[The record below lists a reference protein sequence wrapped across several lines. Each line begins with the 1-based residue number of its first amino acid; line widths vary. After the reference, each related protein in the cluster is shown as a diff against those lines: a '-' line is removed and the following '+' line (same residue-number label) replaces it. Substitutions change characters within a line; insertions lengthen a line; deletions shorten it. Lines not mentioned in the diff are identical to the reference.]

1 MNCQSKAIKLSE
13 DRVTLKNILLF
24 SLGKGIS
31 TFGTTIY
38 TFAIGLYILKASG
51 SGLTFAVNLSI
62 SMLPVILLM
71 PLGGAL
77 ADRWNKKSI
86 IITTDL
92 LNGILFLSLYLV
104 TRDRSLPLPLLYGTT
119 LLSTSFT
126 VLFSVAIE
134 ASKPL
139 LVREER
145 LMSINSV
152 DKIIDSSV
160 AILGPVM
167 GGIVFALLDIRTFI
181 LINGISFILSA
192 LIEVFLNFTSTPK
205 KGKEEANHGITILQD
220 IRMGGH
226 YLRGKEKIMSIIKL
240 CIALN
245 FFFCFSVTVPLPYL
259 INQRLH
265 LGSEAYGIIQGG
277 FPVGMILGALIIKKL
292 SDLFPKEKLML
303 LSGVFMS
310 LSITFFSFPLG
321 SIEYR
326 WVILFYTLL
335 MVALGFF
342 IVLFDL
348 PFLYILQSEVPEEF
362 RGRVMGIIMSVVKTV
377 TPMAFLL
384 SGVLLEAMP
393 IYLLPL
399 IGGTSLTC
407 ITLATYKNN
416 TSF

>member
-1 MNCQSKAIKLSE
+1 MNCRGKAIKLTE
-13 DRVTLKNILLF
+13 DKVTVKNILLF

-31 TFGTTIY
+31 TFGSTIY
-38 TFAIGLYILKASG
+38 TFAIGLYILNVSG

-92 LNGILFLSLYLV
+92 LNGILFLTLYLM
-104 TRDRSLPLPLLYGTT
+104 TRDSSLSLPLLYGTT

-139 LVREER
+139 LVREKK
-145 LMSINSV
+145 LMGINSV

-160 AILGPVM
+160 SILGPVM
-167 GGIVFALLDIRTFI
+167 GGIVFALLNIKTFI

-192 LIEVFLNFTSTPK
+192 FMEVFLNFIHTP
-205 KGKEEANHGITILQD
+205 GKEQEVSQSKSLLQD
-220 IRMGGH
+220 IKLGGC
-226 YLRGKEKIMSIIKL
+226 YLRGREKIMTMIKL

-259 INQRLH
+259 INQRLN
-265 LGSEAYGIIQGG
+265 LGSQAYGIIQGG
-277 FPVGMILGALIIKKL
+277 FAVGMILGALIIKKL
-292 SDLFPKEKLML
+292 SDLFPKEKLIL
-303 LSGVFMS
+303 LAGVFMS
-310 LSITFFSFPLG
+310 FSIIFFSCPLG
-321 SIEYR
+321 SEKS
-326 WVILFYTLL
+326 WLTVFYTLL
-335 MVALGFF
+335 SVSLGFL

-399 IGGTSLTC
+399 IGGTLLTC
-407 ITLATYKNN
+407 ITLTTYKNS
-416 TSF
+416 TFS